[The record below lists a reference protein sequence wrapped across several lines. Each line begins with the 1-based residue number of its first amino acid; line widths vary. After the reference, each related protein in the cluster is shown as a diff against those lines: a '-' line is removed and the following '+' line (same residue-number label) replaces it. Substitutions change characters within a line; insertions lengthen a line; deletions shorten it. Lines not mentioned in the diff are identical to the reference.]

1 MNQRQMVQEQ
11 NVYDK
16 QFTTNGLRQRVY
28 TKWFTKNG
36 LRQNV
41 YDTIMLMKLMLAENN
56 GRCINAKN
64 NLLKVVLMQRVPAE
78 YIAILLII
86 P

>member
-1 MNQRQMVQEQ
+1 MVYE
-11 NVYDK
+11 K
-16 QFTTNGLRQRVY
+16 WLTT
-28 TKWFTKNG
+28 KI
-36 LRQNV
+36 NV

-64 NLLKVVLMQRVPAE
+64 NLLKVVLMRRVPAE

-86 P
+86 PEVEV